1 MKRYT
6 GKVALVTGGGTGIG
20 RAIARRLAE
29 EGALVVVAGRRP
41 TPLDETV
48 GLIRGAGGDAEAVR
62 GDLTQEADARRAV
75 EEAIRLY
82 GSLSVLV
89 NNAGSIRRD
98 LPAGATSPAEWRQ
111 LIDSNLTSAYLV
123 SRAALPKLSRS
134 DAAIV
139 NVASTLA
146 LVSVPGTAAYQAAK
160 AGLLGL
166 TRSMAVDYAPKVRV
180 NAVLPGLVHTPLS
193 YVDRPEF
200 DELLPSL
207 EKSHPM
213 GRVGRPEDVAG
224 AVAYVASADAAWVT
238 GTTLVVDGGFSIT

>member
-1 MKRYT
+1 MNRFT
-6 GKVALVTGGGTGIG
+6 GNVALVTGGGTGIG

-29 EGALVVVAGRRP
+29 EGARVVVAGRRP
-41 TPLDETV
+41 VPLDETV

-62 GDLTQEADARRAV
+62 GDLTDEVDAKRIVAETV
-75 EEAIRLY
+75 RLY

-98 LPAGATSPAEWRQ
+98 RPAGATTSAEWRE
-111 LIDSNLTSAYLV
+111 LLDANLSSAFFV
-123 SRAALPKLSRS
+123 SRAALPKLQ
-134 DAAIV
+134 DAGGAIV

-146 LVSVPGTAAYQAAK
+146 VVSVPGTAAYQAAK

-200 DELLPSL
+200 DELRPQF
-207 EKSHPM
+207 ERSHPM
-213 GRVGRPEDVAG
+213 GRIGRPEDVAG
-224 AVAYVASADAAWVT
+224 AVAYLASADAAWVT
-238 GTTLVVDGGFSIT
+238 GTNLVVDGGFSIT